1 MNRVGLSLLSPR
13 VPGAGRE
20 TWKME
25 VDGESPGDRETEVK
39 REVWDHLPAT
49 LESHKGGGGEGRGP
63 LRVRR
68 LAFCQGAPKV
78 WVFLGI
84 FSGADQTHEGI
95 ERCPPPGTPPD
106 SGTDH
111 CPDPGGCCFGDGVCL
126 QPAPPLAAPGHGPCP
141 AWGGTAL
148 APRSS
153 Y

>member
-1 MNRVGLSLLSPR
+1 
-13 VPGAGRE
+13 
-20 TWKME
+20 ME

-84 FSGADQTHEGI
+84 FSGADQTHEGV

-111 CPDPGGCCFGDGVCL
+111 CPDGEAAVLETVSASSLPRRW
-126 QPAPPLAAPGHGPCP
+126 PPLDMAPAQRGVAQLLHHGAA
-141 AWGGTAL
+141 T
-148 APRSS
+148 RSG
-153 Y
+153 